1 MIFLINQQNQIRI
14 FFFKNHTIQIFS
26 MTVVGRLPPLP
37 LQSSSCPVHIEH
49 FYALPN
55 CHENPKTQTDR
66 WYFRKMANP
75 FFMCVFKFIHSCVWK
90 GCVISCVFI
99 SYVSS
104 NPLPKKK
111 HSHIGRICLTF
122 LHCVFSKIL
131 HRRMQSHIGCI
142 YLTFLHC
149 AFSNVSSNRLS
160 ERMHSRIGCI
170 HSTFLHCAFSNVS
183 SNCLHKRMHNHTG
196 CICLTFLRCAF

>member
-1 MIFLINQQNQIRI
+1 M
-14 FFFKNHTIQIFS
+14 
-26 MTVVGRLPPLP
+26 LPPALP

-66 WYFRKMANP
+66 WYFRKMANS
-75 FFMCVFKFIHSCVWK
+75 FFMCVFKFIHSFVWK

-122 LHCVFSKIL
+122 LHCGFANVPSNCL
-131 HRRMQSHIGCI
+131 HEKNHGHIGCI
-142 YLTFLHC
+142 FMTFLQC
-149 AFSNVSSNRLS
+149 GFSNVFSNRLPKKK
-160 ERMHSRIGCI
+160 HSHI
-170 HSTFLHCAFSNVS
+170 
-183 SNCLHKRMHNHTG
+183 G
-196 CICLTFLRCAF
+196 CICLTFLHCGFSNVFFFK